1 MSGRLKRREMDGS
14 FEERQVARADNI
26 LVDLEYFLN
35 EICEDIS
42 AKDINGQIDD
52 YDDIESIRA
61 TARIIVGRDS
71 IRSLL
76 LSIRDCDKERYIG
89 LVEDFDDLINGLVSG
104 ILVCKVS
111 KSVQKRI
118 QGAAFENAR
127 RQKMEKNIFRE
138 AEIDRIIVKI
148 AEKITRK
155 DKFSSLR
162 QLCGGIEAEL
172 RDPRNGYGFTRT
184 VNRIKTRLERL
195 EGKKE
200 ICLSQFIIVSMR

>member
-14 FEERQVARADNI
+14 FEERQVTRADNI
-26 LVDLEYFLN
+26 LFDLEYFLN

-61 TARIIVGRDS
+61 TGRIIVGRDS
-71 IRSLL
+71 IKSLL
-76 LSIRDCDKERYIG
+76 FSIRDSDKERYID
-89 LVEDFDDLINGLVSG
+89 LVEDFDDFINGLVSG

-111 KSVQKRI
+111 KSVQRRI

-127 RQKMEKNIFRE
+127 RQKMEKNSFQE
-138 AEIDRIIVKI
+138 AEIDRIIVSI

-162 QLCGGIEAEL
+162 QLCEGIEAEL
-172 RDPRNGYGFTRT
+172 RDRRNGHGFTRT

-195 EGKKE
+195 ERKKE
-200 ICLSQFIIVSMR
+200 ICLSQFVIISMR